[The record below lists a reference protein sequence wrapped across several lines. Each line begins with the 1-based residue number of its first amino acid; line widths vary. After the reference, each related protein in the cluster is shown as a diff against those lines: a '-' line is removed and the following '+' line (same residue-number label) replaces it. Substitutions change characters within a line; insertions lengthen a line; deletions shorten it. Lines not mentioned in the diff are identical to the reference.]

1 LDYRLT
7 AQGAQEL
14 RDFGIDFEALPRK
27 RPLVR
32 YCVDWSEQRHHLA
45 GSLGAA
51 LAARMFELG
60 WVSRARNSRAVHLSD
75 DGRDG
80 LKRSFGVELSEP
92 GELGEP

>member
-1 LDYRLT
+1 
-7 AQGAQEL
+7 
-14 RDFGIDFEALPRK
+14 
-27 RPLVR
+27 
-32 YCVDWSEQRHHLA
+32 
-45 GSLGAA
+45 
-51 LAARMFELG
+51 MFELG